1 MEENGISVTANDNLL
16 TFPNIGDPYMI
27 ANLITIRREK
37 EKAGGSSSTILSN
50 TKLLRDS
57 VKVKDNGKTLYF
69 MLENQIAVQKPE
81 LLLEQTG
88 LSQLVRITTAKASLQ
103 SNDGQLFIIF
113 ASALE
118 NDYYKSSDGDALQ
131 KSIESFIPT
140 DQSSTI
146 IQKS

>member
-37 EKAGGSSSTILSN
+37 ENAGGSSTILSN

-69 MLENQIAVQKPE
+69 MLVNNIAVQKPE

-118 NDYYKSSDGDALQ
+118 NDYYNSPDGNALQ

-140 DQSSTI
+140 DQTTI